1 MQKAYPIWEQNVQ
14 NWFPIS
20 DQNGFKIIPFEA
32 EQTYKAG
39 VNRWRGAPRG
49 RANSIIAVTAFQQ
62 FQSFQ
67 WAQYIF
73 SASNCLTVSFFSFSV
88 LFRNFTW
95 FGNYEYGNC
104 YVFGAENMTQNISA
118 PGNQNGEL
126 LHLIMYNHLSKIAVT
141 GMYLFSLALTR
152 CQFWLSS
159 NTNE

>member
-1 MQKAYPIWEQNVQ
+1 M
-14 NWFPIS
+14 
-20 DQNGFKIIPFEA
+20 FKIDSLFLTKTALKSYLSRPNKP
-32 EQTYKAG
+32 TKP
-39 VNRWRGAPRG
+39 VWRGAPWR
-49 RANSIIAVTAFQQ
+49 RENSIIAVTAFQQ

-67 WAQYIF
+67 WAQYVF
-73 SASNCLTVSFFSFSV
+73 SASTCLTVSFFSFSV